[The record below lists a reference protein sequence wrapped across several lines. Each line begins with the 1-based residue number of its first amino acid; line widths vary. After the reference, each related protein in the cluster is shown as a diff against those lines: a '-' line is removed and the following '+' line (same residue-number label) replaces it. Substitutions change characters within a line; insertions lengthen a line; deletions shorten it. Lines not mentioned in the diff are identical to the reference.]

1 MIRAESFAIAM
12 ISGLVKQLEVN
23 ESSSEVD
30 KMKFAC
36 ERIHFEYLNAPP
48 ETRLELLNSMTVELL
63 EIQAWCSRQEK
74 NIALAISVLESQEK
88 QD

>member
-1 MIRAESFAIAM
+1 MIKAESFAIAM

-36 ERIHFEYLNAPP
+36 ERIHYEYLNSSP
-48 ETRLELLNSMTVELL
+48 ETRLELLNSMKVELL
-63 EIQAWCSRQEK
+63 EIQAWCKAQEK
-74 NIALAISVLESQEK
+74 GINLAITTLESQEK

>member
-1 MIRAESFAIAM
+1 MIKAESFAIAM

-36 ERIHFEYLNAPP
+36 ERIHFEYLNSPP
-48 ETRLELLNSMTVELL
+48 EIRLELLNNMNVELL
-63 EIQAWCSRQEK
+63 EIQAWCTAQEK
-74 NIALAISVLESQEK
+74 DISLAITTLESQEK